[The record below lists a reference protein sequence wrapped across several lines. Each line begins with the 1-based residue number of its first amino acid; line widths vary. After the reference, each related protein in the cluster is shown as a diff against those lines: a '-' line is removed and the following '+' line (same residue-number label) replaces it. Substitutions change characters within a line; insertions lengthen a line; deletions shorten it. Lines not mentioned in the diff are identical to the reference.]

1 VRKNFALPFMF
12 LVLVISTAPTARAQT
27 ITSPAAD
34 LWTAVPDSDFVVSLN
49 VRRILDEAIPKVLG
63 DAPAKRKDLEDG
75 VLGVKVITGLDVHR
89 ITRAVVGGR
98 LAGSGLDVDFQE
110 LVVIAEGEFNYNDIR
125 DAVKSPHREMRE
137 EKYGTYT
144 LLVFREYDDPKAKK
158 NELVA
163 VVMLGPNV
171 MAAGY
176 LNAVKRAVDA
186 FRDGKG
192 RASADL
198 LTHTQ
203 SDPDA
208 LISLAARIPAAYLQP
223 KGMDPSSNRLTRL
236 LASIKNLEATLRLGE
251 NAFPLMVA
259 VRSDSADSASDIKCM
274 LESIRTFAGFV
285 IPDKA
290 VVKMLDDLK
299 INLDGSAAAVQTEIS
314 FDQIRSVVNPP
325 KPAPATKP
333 DKP

>member
-1 VRKNFALPFMF
+1 
-12 LVLVISTAPTARAQT
+12 
-27 ITSPAAD
+27 
-34 LWTAVPDSDFVVSLN
+34 
-49 VRRILDEAIPKVLG
+49 
-63 DAPAKRKDLEDG
+63 
-75 VLGVKVITGLDVHR
+75 
-89 ITRAVVGGR
+89 
-98 LAGSGLDVDFQE
+98 
-110 LVVIAEGEFNYNDIR
+110 
-125 DAVKSPHREMRE
+125 
-137 EKYGTYT
+137 
-144 LLVFREYDDPKAKK
+144 
-158 NELVA
+158 
-163 VVMLGPNV
+163 MLGPNV

-186 FRDGKG
+186 FRDGEG

-198 LTHTQ
+198 LAHSQ

-208 LISLAARIPAAYLQP
+208 LISLAARIPATYLQP